1 MPPQDRGHSP
11 YPPQQGHEQYQ
22 QGGASASYYGAG
34 APQHQ
39 QGYAPGPGGPEGD
52 RGLGS
57 TLLGGAAG
65 GFAGHKMGGG
75 FLGTAGGAVLGA
87 VGMNMATHEV

>member
-11 YPPQQGHEQYQ
+11 YPPQQQYQ
-22 QGGASASYYGAG
+22 GGESASYYGS
-34 APQHQ
+34 APAPSQ
-39 QGYAPGPGGPEGD
+39 QGYPPGPGGPEGEK
-52 RGLGS
+52 GLGS

-75 FLGTAGGAVLGA
+75 FLGSAGGAVLGA
-87 VGMNMATHEV
+87 VGMNMASHEM